1 MSKDKPIEQ
10 KLTSTRP
17 LKYDRAMQEAVKR
30 AQYQPAMI
38 AISSKVK
45 DEKK

>member
-1 MSKDKPIEQ
+1 MSKEQ
-10 KLTSTRP
+10 PKEKKLVKTR
-17 LKYDRAMQEAVKR
+17 LYKHDRAMQEAVKR

-45 DEKK
+45 DSKN

>member
-17 LKYDRAMQEAVKR
+17 LKYDRAMQKAIRR

-45 DEKK
+45 ENQK